1 MGRLF
6 RPPRERDPARN
17 LRLTHFPHWFN
28 QLVAHSPIQRRL
40 GWHDA
45 LVVLGPIPRAASV
58 SDAVFTQLVDEILSG
73 RWPAERPAPSEREL
87 ALDLE
92 VNRHSVR
99 EALKRLQQAG
109 LVRISQGGKSLV
121 LDWRTHAGLD
131 MLAALAA
138 AGVVPL
144 SKAFADGAVMRRTV
158 GADAARLCA
167 LCADDEQLTAVTA
180 AADTYPESGNLATF
194 RDADLVFW
202 TAIVLGSGNIAYR
215 LALNTLVL
223 STDDLGRELFIDLN
237 AEMFIDRRGHLEL
250 AAAIADRDAE
260 SAQQLGYALLSQL
273 VDLLQADT
281 VT

>member
-1 MGRLF
+1 M
-6 RPPRERDPARN
+6 
-17 LRLTHFPHWFN
+17 
-28 QLVAHSPIQRRL
+28 
-40 GWHDA
+40 
-45 LVVLGPIPRAASV
+45 VLGPIPRAASV